1 MLPALESFKGR
12 DNKVVMYASEITYA
26 FFLAQ
31 LFIWKIMYQLIE
43 IFDIQRNSL
52 KIVASFCVCILIA
65 VGIHELIEKPVKK
78 ILRKVLGNS

>member
-1 MLPALESFKGR
+1 
-12 DNKVVMYASEITYA
+12 
-26 FFLAQ
+26 
-31 LFIWKIMYQLIE
+31 MYQLIE